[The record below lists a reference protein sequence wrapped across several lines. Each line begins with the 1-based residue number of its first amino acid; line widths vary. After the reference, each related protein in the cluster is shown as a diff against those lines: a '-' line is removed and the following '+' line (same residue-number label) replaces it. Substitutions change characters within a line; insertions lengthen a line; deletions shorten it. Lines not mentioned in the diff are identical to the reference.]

1 MVMLLS
7 VWIFLTKERYA
18 VEINSIKLTID
29 NLANTTQ
36 QIVPIN
42 KCINT
47 ISCVLP
53 LINQVSKVE
62 LTA

>member
-53 LINQVSKVE
+53 LINKASNIE

>member
-29 NLANTTQ
+29 NLVNTTQ

-53 LINQVSKVE
+53 LINKASNIE

>member
-47 ISCVLP
+47 ISCV
-53 LINQVSKVE
+53 
-62 LTA
+62 